1 MFTIETQEKEGERMY
16 QLGLEYWLS
25 LELVRTWSSGAGA
38 GAARERALNA
48 IMAEMRELVN
58 CILIVEV

>member
-1 MFTIETQEKEGERMY
+1 MY

-25 LELVRTWSSGAGA
+25 SDLARTWSSGAGA

-48 IMAEMRELVN
+48 IMVEMRELVN

>member
-1 MFTIETQEKEGERMY
+1 MFTMETQEKEGERIY
-16 QLGLEYWLS
+16 QLGLEYWFS
-25 LELVRTWSSGAGA
+25 LELARTWSSGAGA

-58 CILIVEV
+58 CILIVEA